1 MFSHIH
7 IPAVLQKIN
16 AIFVQHGYE
25 AYLVG
30 GAVRDTLLGKKASD
44 LDIATNATPEQVMK
58 IFHRVIPTGI
68 AHGTVT
74 IHFMGEEI
82 ETTTFRTESDY
93 SDGRHPDKVAYAAT
107 IEEDLS
113 RRDFTMNAIAASLKD
128 GSLVDPFDGQN
139 DIKRK
144 CIRTVGKPLDRFSE
158 DGLRPVRALRF
169 ASQLDFSIEDNTFKA
184 IEDVSIKEKIKSI
197 SIERFRDEFVKI
209 LSSKKPSVGL
219 LLLEQTGIMDIFI
232 PEFKSCRG
240 CIQSDVRGFHEFD
253 VANHLF
259 YSCDGAPREKL
270 NVRLA
275 ALFHDIGKPDVKRV
289 EKNISAGGE
298 IFTFY
303 NHEGVSA
310 EKTREILFRLKFPN
324 SMIDNVVHLVK
335 NHMFYYESKWTD
347 AAVRRFL
354 VRIKAENIEDLFD
367 LRLADVYGMH
377 NTAVVANSETV
388 ANLNELSDRIKKVE
402 SEHSAMSLKS
412 LAVNGNDLIKIGVP
426 AGKKIGFILNE
437 LLETVLDDPTENT
450 KEKLLLIAE
459 NIKNKAF

>member
-1 MFSHIH
+1 MFNHIH
-7 IPAVLQKIN
+7 IPAVLQKMN

-44 LDIATNATPEQVMK
+44 LDIATNATPEQVMT
-58 IFHRVIPTGI
+58 IFHKVIPTGI

-128 GSLVDPFDGQN
+128 GAIVDPFNGQD

-144 CIRTVGKPLDRFSE
+144 YIRTVGNPLERFSE
-158 DGLRPVRALRF
+158 DGLRPIRALRF
-169 ASQLDFSIEDNTFKA
+169 ASQLNFTIDDNTFKA
-184 IEDVSIKEKIKSI
+184 IEDNSIRDKIKNI

-219 LLLEQTGIMDIFI
+219 ALLEQTGIMDIFI
-232 PEFKSCRG
+232 PELKACRN

-275 ALFHDIGKPDVKRV
+275 ALFHDVGKPDVKRI
-289 EKNISAGGE
+289 EKIDEGE

-324 SMIDNVVHLVK
+324 SLIDNVVHLVK
-335 NHMFYYESKWTD
+335 NHMFYYEPKWTD
-347 AAVRRFL
+347 AAVRRFIM
-354 VRIKAENIEDLFD
+354 RIKAENIEDLFD

-388 ANLNELSDRIKKVE
+388 ANLNELSDRIKKIE
-402 SEHSAMSLKS
+402 SEHTAISLKS
-412 LAVNGNDLIKIGVP
+412 LAVNGNDLIKIGIP

-437 LLETVLDDPTENT
+437 LLETVLDDPSENT